1 MVTGFFLRAYTDLPD
16 LTPGELAA
24 FAQQFGLESPLTRL
38 PSVGIVNRVYRARRA
53 GRDVVL
59 RVPMPGDIEDALT
72 ESVAVP
78 AAVRAGIP
86 TPELLVFDDSR
97 AVLDAPVS
105 VYAFAPG
112 RSLDGLGWCYGDP
125 RLSRAWREAGRA
137 LAALHAGV
145 TDAPDPHGYLESITP
160 PDPART
166 RTRVLTGERLG
177 TAEADWA
184 TGLTAR
190 LLSENPPP
198 AQPAFLHDD
207 LHAGNLMVTDD
218 GAVTALID
226 WGDAGWGDPAL
237 DLSYSGPLAVP
248 DLLAG
253 YHEASGTEG
262 DALTLRVLA
271 YTLDNATRYLTRQP
285 EAHENGDLWY
295 TRPATALMGL
305 LRVSPRVPQW
315 QEALAARR

>member
-1 MVTGFFLRAYTDLPD
+1 MLGRVPALPD
-16 LTPGELAA
+16 LTPAELSA
-24 FAQQFGLESPLTRL
+24 FAQQFVLEGPLTRL

-53 GRDVVL
+53 GQDVVL
-59 RVPMPGDIEDALT
+59 RVPLPGDDADALT

-78 AAVRAGIP
+78 AAVRAGTP

-112 RSLDGLGWCYGDP
+112 RSLDVLGWAHGDP
-125 RLSRAWREAGRA
+125 RLSRAWRGAGRA

-145 TDAPDPHGYLESITP
+145 EGAPDPHGHLKTITL

-166 RTRVLTGERLG
+166 RARVLTAERLG

-198 AQPAFLHDD
+198 ARPAFLHND
-207 LHAGNLMVTDD
+207 LHAGNLMLTTE

-248 DLLAG
+248 HLLAG
-253 YHEASGTEG
+253 YHEASGHAD

-271 YTLDNATRYLTRQP
+271 YTLDNAARYLTRQP
-285 EAHENGDLWY
+285 ETHENGDLWY
-295 TRPATALMGL
+295 TRPATALMQL

-315 QEALAARR
+315 QEALGR

>member
-1 MVTGFFLRAYTDLPD
+1 MPALPD
-16 LTPGELAA
+16 LTPAELSA
-24 FAQQFGLESPLTRL
+24 FAQQFSLDGLLTRL

-53 GRDVVL
+53 GQDVVL
-59 RVPMPGDIEDALT
+59 RVPLPGDEADALT

-97 AVLDAPVS
+97 AVVDAPVS

-112 RSLDGLGWCYGDP
+112 GSLDGLGWAHGDP

-145 TDAPDPHGYLESITP
+145 EGAPDPHGHLKSITP

-166 RTRVLTGERLG
+166 RARVLTGERLG

-198 AQPAFLHDD
+198 ARLAFLHDD

-218 GAVTALID
+218 GAVSALID

-237 DLSYSGPLAVP
+237 DLSYAGPLAVP

-253 YHEASGTEG
+253 YHEATGTAD

-295 TRPATALMGL
+295 TRPATTLMQL

-315 QEALAARR
+315 LEALRQ

>member
-1 MVTGFFLRAYTDLPD
+1 MPALPD
-16 LTPGELAA
+16 LTPAELSA
-24 FAQQFGLESPLTRL
+24 FAQQFSLEGPLTRL

-53 GRDVVL
+53 GQDVVL
-59 RVPMPGDIEDALT
+59 RVPLPGDDADALT

-112 RSLDGLGWCYGDP
+112 RSLDSLGWAHGDP
-125 RLSRAWREAGRA
+125 RLARAWREAGRA

-145 TDAPDPHGYLESITP
+145 EGAPDPNGHLKAIRP

-166 RTRVLTGERLG
+166 RARVLTGEKVG

-198 AQPAFLHDD
+198 ARLAFLHDD

-218 GAVTALID
+218 GAVSALID

-237 DLSYSGPLAVP
+237 DLSYAGPLAVP

-253 YHEASGTEG
+253 YHEATGHAD

-295 TRPATALMGL
+295 TRPATTLMGL

-315 QEALAARR
+315 QEALGR

>member
-1 MVTGFFLRAYTDLPD
+1 MPD
-16 LTPGELAA
+16 LTPAELSA
-24 FAQQFGLESPLTRL
+24 FARQFALEGPLTRL

-53 GRDVVL
+53 GQDVVL
-59 RVPMPGDIEDALT
+59 RVPMPGDADDALT

-86 TPELLVFDDSR
+86 TPELLVFDDAR

-112 RSLDGLGWCYGDP
+112 RSLDGLGWAHGDP
-125 RLSRAWREAGRA
+125 RLARAWREAGRA

-166 RTRVLTGERLG
+166 RARVLTGEKVG

-198 AQPAFLHDD
+198 ARLAFLHDD

-218 GAVTALID
+218 GAVSALID

-237 DLSYSGPLAVP
+237 DLSYAGPLAVP

-253 YHEASGTEG
+253 YHEASGHAD

-295 TRPATALMGL
+295 TRPATALMQL
-305 LRVSPRVPQW
+305 LRVSSRIPQW
-315 QEALAARR
+315 QEALGR

>member
-1 MVTGFFLRAYTDLPD
+1 MPALPD
-16 LTPGELAA
+16 LTPAELSA
-24 FAQQFGLESPLTRL
+24 FARQFALEGPLTRL

-53 GRDVVL
+53 GQDVVL
-59 RVPMPGDIEDALT
+59 RVPMPGDADDALT

-86 TPELLVFDDSR
+86 TPELLVFDDAR

-112 RSLDGLGWCYGDP
+112 RSLDGLGWAHGDP
-125 RLSRAWREAGRA
+125 RLARAWREAGRA

-166 RTRVLTGERLG
+166 RARVLTGEKVG

-198 AQPAFLHDD
+198 ARLAFLHDD

-218 GAVTALID
+218 GAVSALID

-237 DLSYSGPLAVP
+237 DLSYAGPLAVP

-253 YHEASGTEG
+253 YHEASGHAD

-295 TRPATALMGL
+295 TRPATALMQL
-305 LRVSPRVPQW
+305 LRVSSRIPQW
-315 QEALAARR
+315 QEALGR

>member
-1 MVTGFFLRAYTDLPD
+1 MLGDVPALPD
-16 LTPGELAA
+16 LTPAELSA
-24 FAQQFGLESPLTRL
+24 FAQQFALEGPLTRL

-53 GRDVVL
+53 GQDVVL
-59 RVPMPGDIEDALT
+59 RVPMPGDDADALT

-78 AAVRAGIP
+78 AAVRAGLP

-97 AVLDAPVS
+97 TVLDAPVS

-112 RSLDGLGWCYGDP
+112 RSLDGLGWAHGDP

-145 TDAPDPHGYLESITP
+145 EGAPDPHGRLKAITP

-166 RTRVLTGERLG
+166 RARVLTGERLG

-184 TGLTAR
+184 TGLTTR

-198 AQPAFLHDD
+198 AQPAFLHND
-207 LHAGNLMVTDD
+207 LHAGNLMVIGD
-218 GAVTALID
+218 GAVSALID

-253 YHEASGTEG
+253 YHEASGHAD

-271 YTLDNATRYLTRQP
+271 YTLDNATRYLARQP

-295 TRPATALMGL
+295 TRPATALMQL

-315 QEALAARR
+315 QEVLGR

>member
-1 MVTGFFLRAYTDLPD
+1 MRQTAGVPPLPD
-16 LTPGELAA
+16 LTPAELSA
-24 FAQQFGLESPLTRL
+24 FAQQFSLDGLLTRL

-53 GRDVVL
+53 GQDVML
-59 RVPMPGDIEDALT
+59 RVPLPGDEADALT

-112 RSLDGLGWCYGDP
+112 RSLDGLGWAHGDP
-125 RLSRAWREAGRA
+125 RLARAWREAGRA
-137 LAALHAGV
+137 LAALHACVEG
-145 TDAPDPHGYLESITP
+145 APDPHGHLKSITP
-160 PDPART
+160 SDPART

-198 AQPAFLHDD
+198 AQPAFLHND
-207 LHAGNLMVTDD
+207 LHAGNLMVTED
-218 GAVTALID
+218 GAVSALID

-253 YHEASGTEG
+253 YHEASGHAD

-271 YTLDNATRYLTRQP
+271 YTLDNAARYLTRQP

-295 TRPATALMGL
+295 TRPATALMQL

-315 QEALAARR
+315 LEVLGR